1 MNLRRAQESTDFH
14 ASLPFFPYGDS
25 RDLFAEQSPYGFLDG
40 SSQTYLARRDNR
52 LTGES
57 LPTYINWFQLK
68 QIRDR
73 SRLICKNNEYAIA
86 AVAAHISYV
95 VGTGLTYVAM
105 PRKKGT
111 SETLVRQVQ
120 ELVDLF
126 REANSLPE
134 IEAEAVRRL
143 HVDGECFLRTFPQ
156 QGGMVAVRFIEPE
169 LVRSREDSTGQPDH
183 SFGIESDPE
192 DAQTVRGYWVIERP
206 YESLTPVLIPAEEVL
221 HLKLN
226 TDSNAKRG
234 LPTTY
239 AVEGNFRFCED
250 LLTSLITLAK
260 ARAKFAVIRK
270 VREAPPDALA
280 ALSATATDATVTDP
294 ATSQTTNLNRFGYGT
309 ILTSSDNIDYEFP
322 AANLDA
328 GGLIEA
334 LQANL
339 RAIAS
344 RYGISETMMSA
355 DASNNNYASALV
367 AEGPAHR
374 TFKRLQALLG
384 GAFGERRL
392 NPNRSLI
399 WRQIRAAVERG
410 ILPAEALTEVT
421 IKAEGPSL
429 VTRDTDKEAATN
441 RTYLEMGIKSKQTIC
456 SELGLDYETEHKNL
470 QADPPQGSQQQQQPQ
485 PPQGGSPAM
494 PETNPAQDAA
504 GSDAAG
510 APAPAEPADAQAETF

>member
-1 MNLRRAQESTDFH
+1 MNKQVAESTDYF

-25 RDLFAEQSPYGFLDG
+25 RDLFAEMSPYGFTDG
-40 SSQTYLARRDNR
+40 GSQTYLARRDNR

-86 AVAAHISYV
+86 AVNAHISYV

-111 SETLVRQVQ
+111 NEALVRQVQ

-126 REANSLPE
+126 REANSLAE
-134 IEAEAVRRL
+134 LEAEAIRRL
-143 HVDGECFLRTFPQ
+143 HVDGEVFIRTFPQ
-156 QGGMVAVRFIEPE
+156 QGGLIALRFVEPE
-169 LVRSREDSTGQPDH
+169 LVRSREDSTGKPDH

-192 DAQTVRGYWVIERP
+192 DAQTVRGYWIIERP
-206 YESLTPVLIPAEEVL
+206 YESLTPTLVPAEDVL

-280 ALSATATDATVTDP
+280 ALSATATDASVTDP
-294 ATSQTTNLNRFGYGT
+294 TSNQTANLNRFGYGT

-374 TFKRLQALLG
+374 TFKRMQALLG

-392 NPNRSLI
+392 QPNRSLI
-399 WRQIRAAVERG
+399 WRQIRAAVDQG

-429 VTRDTDKEAATN
+429 VTRDTDKEASTN
-441 RTYLEMGIKSKQTIC
+441 RIYLEMGIKSKQTIC

-470 QADPPQGSQQQQQPQ
+470 QADPPQSSQQQQQQQ
-485 PPQGGSPAM
+485 PGQGGGDAGMAPAQEEPGDDAGEPSPAA
-494 PETNPAQDAA
+494 PDDDA
-504 GSDAAG
+504 S
-510 APAPAEPADAQAETF
+510 ETF

>member
-1 MNLRRAQESTDFH
+1 MNIKQAQESTNFFG
-14 ASLPFFPYGDS
+14 ALPFSPYGTS
-25 RDLFAEQSPYGFLDG
+25 SDLFAEQGPYGFTDG
-40 SSQTYLARRDNR
+40 GTQVYLARRDNR

-68 QIRDR
+68 MIRDR

-86 AVAAHISYV
+86 AVNAHISYV

-105 PRKKGT
+105 PRKKT
-111 SETLVRQVQ
+111 VSEAVVRQVQ
-120 ELVDLF
+120 ELIDLF
-126 REANSLPE
+126 REAAELPN
-134 IEAEAVRRL
+134 IEAEAIRRL
-143 HVDGECFLRTFPQ
+143 HVDGECFIRVFPQ
-156 QGGMVAVRFIEPE
+156 QGGLIALRFIEPE
-169 LVRSREDSTGQPDH
+169 LVRSPSDNTTKPDH

-192 DAQTVRGYWVIERP
+192 DAQTIRGYWVIERP
-206 YESLTPVLIPAEEVL
+206 FESLTPTLIEAENIL

-239 AVEGNFRFCED
+239 AVEGNFKFCEE

-270 VREAPPDALA
+270 VKDAPPDALA
-280 ALSATATDATVTDP
+280 ALSATSTDATITDP
-294 ATSQTTNLNRFGYGT
+294 NTNQTSNLNRFGYGS
-309 ILTSSDNIDYEFP
+309 ILTSSDNIEYEFP

-328 GGLIEA
+328 GGMVEA

-344 RYGISETMMSA
+344 RYGITETMMSA
-355 DASNNNYASALV
+355 DASNNNFASALV

-374 TFKRLQALLG
+374 AFKRMQAILG
-384 GAFGERRL
+384 QAFGERRL

-410 ILPAEALTEVT
+410 ILPAEVLTDVT
-421 IKAEGPSL
+421 IKCEGPSL
-429 VTRDTDKEAATN
+429 VTRDTDREATTN

-456 SELGLDYETEHKNL
+456 SELGLDYETESKNL
-470 QADPPQGSQQQQQPQ
+470 KADPAQPQQQQPGADGA
-485 PPQGGSPAM
+485 QGQ
-494 PETNPAQDAA
+494 PAQDAA
-504 GSDAAG
+504 GAEGAGG
-510 APAPAEPADAQAETF
+510 APQPGQQAPTF

>member
-1 MNLRRAQESTDFH
+1 MNIKRAMESTDFMG
-14 ASLPFFPYGDS
+14 SMPFFPYGDS
-25 RDLFAEQSPYGFLDG
+25 RDLFAEQSPYGFADG
-40 SSQTYLARRDNR
+40 GTQYLSRRDNR

-57 LPTYINWFQLK
+57 LPTYITWFQLK
-68 QIRDR
+68 MIRDR
-73 SRLICKNNEYAIA
+73 SRLICKNNEYALA
-86 AVAAHISYV
+86 AVASHINYV
-95 VGTGLTYVAM
+95 VGTGLTYTAM
-105 PRKKGT
+105 PRKKT
-111 SETLVRQVQ
+111 VDKALVTNVQ
-120 ELVDLF
+120 ELIDLF
-126 REANSLPE
+126 REANQLPE
-134 IEAEAVRRL
+134 MEAETMRRL
-143 HVDGECFLRTFPQ
+143 HVDGEVFIRSFPQ
-156 QGGMVAVRFIEPE
+156 QGGLITLRFIEPE
-169 LVRSREDSTGQPDH
+169 LVRSPEDSATRPDH
-183 SFGIESDPE
+183 SFGIESDPS
-192 DAQTVRGYWVIERP
+192 DAMDVLGYWVIERP
-206 YESLTPVLIPAEEVL
+206 YDSLIPTLVPAEDII

-270 VREAPPDALA
+270 VKDSAPDALA
-280 ALSATATDATVTDP
+280 ALSAQSTDATLTDP
-294 ATSQTTNLNRFGYGT
+294 TTGQTSNLNRFGYGS
-309 ILTSSDNIDYEFP
+309 ILTSSDNIEYEFP

-328 GGLIEA
+328 GGLIET

-374 TFKRLQALLG
+374 TFKRMQAMLG

-399 WRQIRAAVERG
+399 WRQIRAAIDNG
-410 ILPAEALTEVT
+410 ILPASVLTDVT

-429 VTRDTDKEAATN
+429 VTRDTDKEASTN
-441 RTYLEMGIKSKQTIC
+441 KAYLDMGIKSKQTI
-456 SELGLDYETEHKNL
+456 SAELGLDYETESKNL
-470 QADPPQGSQQQQQPQ
+470 KLDPAQPAQPQQP
-485 PPQGGSPAM
+485 GAPAGEAGA
-494 PETNPAQDAA
+494 PPAQD
-504 GSDAAG
+504 DAG
-510 APAPAEPADAQAETF
+510 AAATEAPASDDGQPATEAPTF

>member
-1 MNLRRAQESTDFH
+1 MNIKKAQESTDFF
-14 ASLPFFPYGDS
+14 ASMPFYPYGTS
-25 RDLFAEQSPYGFLDG
+25 NDLFAEQGPYGFNDG
-40 SSQTYLARRDNR
+40 GSQISLARRDNR

-68 QIRDR
+68 MIRDR
-73 SRLICKNNEYAIA
+73 SRVICKNNEYAIA
-86 AVAAHISYV
+86 AVNAHIAYV

-105 PRKKGT
+105 PRKKT
-111 SETLVRQVQ
+111 VSEAVVRQVQ
-120 ELVDLF
+120 ELIDLF
-126 REANSLPE
+126 RESAELPN
-134 IEAEAVRRL
+134 IEAEAIRRL
-143 HVDGECFLRTFPQ
+143 HVDGECFIRVFPQ
-156 QGGMVAVRFIEPE
+156 KGGLIALRFIEPE
-169 LVRSREDSTGQPDH
+169 LVRSPSDNTTKPDH

-192 DAQTVRGYWVIERP
+192 DAQTIRGYWVIERP
-206 YESLTPVLIPAEEVL
+206 FESLTPTLIEAENIL

-226 TDSNAKRG
+226 TDSNSKRG

-239 AVEGNFRFCED
+239 AVEGNFKFCEE

-270 VREAPPDALA
+270 VKDAPPDALA
-280 ALSATATDATVTDP
+280 ALSATSTDATITDP
-294 ATSQTTNLNRFGYGT
+294 NSGQTSNLNRFGYGS

-328 GGLIEA
+328 GGMVEA

-344 RYGISETMMSA
+344 RYGITETMMSA
-355 DASNNNYASALV
+355 DASNNNFASALV

-374 TFKRLQALLG
+374 SFKRMQAILG
-384 GAFGERRL
+384 QAFGERRL

-410 ILPAEALTEVT
+410 ILPAEVLTDVT
-421 IKAEGPSL
+421 IKCEGPSL
-429 VTRDTDKEAATN
+429 VTRDTDREATTN

-456 SELGLDYETEHKNL
+456 SELGLDYETESKNL
-470 QADPPQGSQQQQQPQ
+470 KADPAQPQQQQPGADGA
-485 PPQGGSPAM
+485 QGQ
-494 PETNPAQDAA
+494 PAQDAA
-504 GSDAAG
+504 GAEGAGG
-510 APAPAEPADAQAETF
+510 APQPDKQAPTF

>member
-1 MNLRRAQESTDFH
+1 MNIIKALESTEFFG
-14 ASLPFFPYGDS
+14 SLPFFPSGDS
-25 RDLFAEQSPYGFLDG
+25 RDLFAEQSPYGFTDG
-40 SSQTYLARRDNR
+40 GNTAFLARRDNR

-57 LPTYINWFQLK
+57 LPTYITWFQLK
-68 QIRDR
+68 TIRDR
-73 SRLICKNNEYAIA
+73 SRLICKNNEYALA
-86 AVAAHISYV
+86 AVASHINYV
-95 VGTGLTYVAM
+95 VGTGLTYTAM
-105 PRKKGT
+105 PRKKTVDKG
-111 SETLVRQVQ
+111 LIQQVQ

-126 REANSLPE
+126 REANQLPE
-134 IEAEAVRRL
+134 LEAETIRRL
-143 HVDGECFLRTFPQ
+143 HVDGEAFIRSFPQ
-156 QGGMVAVRFIEPE
+156 QGGLITLRFIEPE
-169 LVRSREDSTGQPDH
+169 LVRGPADSTARPDH

-192 DAQTVRGYWVIERP
+192 DAMDVKGYWVIERP
-206 YESLTPVLIPAEEVL
+206 FDSLTPVLVPAEDII

-270 VREAPPDALA
+270 VKDSPPDALA
-280 ALSATATDATVTDP
+280 ALSASSTDATLTDP
-294 ATSQTTNLNRFGYGT
+294 NSGQTTNLSRMGFGS

-328 GGLIEA
+328 GGIIET

-374 TFKRLQALLG
+374 TFKRMQAMLG

-399 WRQIRAAVERG
+399 WRQLRAAVERG
-410 ILPAEALTEVT
+410 ILPASIMTDVS

-429 VTRDTDKEAATN
+429 VSRDTDREANTN
-441 RTYLEMGIKSKQTIC
+441 KAYLDMGIKSKQTI
-456 SELGLDYETEHKNL
+456 SAELGLDYDTESKNL
-470 QADPPQGSQQQQQPQ
+470 KADPAQPQQQGA
-485 PPQGGSPAM
+485 GGGGAGEP
-494 PETNPAQDAA
+494 PAQDAA
-504 GSDAAG
+504 GAAPE
-510 APAPAEPADAQAETF
+510 APASAEGQPAAPTF